1 MPPPAELKKRATDV
15 RKRLTRAM
23 PRPETEL
30 QFQDPWQLLIVT
42 ILSAQSTDKTVNRI
56 APELFSRY
64 SDPQALGAARLP
76 AVERLIKP
84 TGFFRNKAK
93 AIVGASGLIAER
105 HSGQVPRTMEALCEL
120 PGVARKTANV
130 VLGTAYGIASGITVD
145 THAGRVSRRLELT
158 AEQDPTKVERDLCA
172 LFPARSWVDMGHR
185 LVLHG
190 RYICQSK
197 RPQCAPC
204 PLHELCPAAADEPVG
219 RWTKRADREGAIVL
233 AQGEASP

>member
-1 MPPPAELKKRATDV
+1 MQSPAELKKRAAAV

-23 PRPETEL
+23 PEPQCEL
-30 QFQDPWQLLIVT
+30 DFQDPWQLLIST
-42 ILSAQSTDKTVNRI
+42 ILSAQSTDKMVNRVV
-56 APELFSRY
+56 PKLFSRY
-64 SDPQALGAARLP
+64 PNPRALGAARLP
-76 AVERLIKP
+76 TIEGLIKP

-93 AIVGASGLIAER
+93 AIRGASQIIAER
-105 HSGQVPRTMEALCEL
+105 HGGQVPQSMEALCEL

-158 AEQDPTKVERDLCA
+158 AEKDPPKVERDLCA
-172 LFPARSWVDMGHR
+172 LFPARAWVDMGHR

-204 PLHELCPAAADEPVG
+204 PLHELCPAAGETPQG
-219 RWTKRADREGAIVL
+219 RWTKRAEAEGAIVR
-233 AQGEASP
+233 AQGEAAP